1 MRKII
6 VPALATL
13 TLAISTAPAS
23 AETRS
28 IPVQYT
34 DLNLNS
40 PEGMATLEGRIEAA
54 AKRICGKAE
63 VRRVQD
69 GVDHQR
75 CVRETQASVTLEVAR
90 LSDTSRALAFRT
102 SR

>member
-1 MRKII
+1 MRNII
-6 VPALATL
+6 LPALVTF

-28 IPVQYT
+28 IRVQYA

-54 AKRICGKAE
+54 AKQICGKAE

-69 GVDHQR
+69 GVDHER

-90 LSDTSRALAFRT
+90 LTNTSRTLALSN